1 MYKGHFETGLMD
13 ISAIFQNGYFIG
25 ILVIFGIEALWGY
38 LVKISMSTLWVFWQF
53 FLKQMLFGQ
62 FWNVSNK
69 MN

>member
-53 FLKQMLFGQ
+53 LKQMLFGQ